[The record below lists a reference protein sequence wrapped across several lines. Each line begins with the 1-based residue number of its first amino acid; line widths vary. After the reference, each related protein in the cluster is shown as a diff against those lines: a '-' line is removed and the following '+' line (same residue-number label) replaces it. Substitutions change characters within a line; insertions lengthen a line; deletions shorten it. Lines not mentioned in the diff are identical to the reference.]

1 MFIDAGHAAC
11 RIRESWRRVEERFEK
26 GKQRKGF
33 ATGAVQV
40 TGKKGRAV
48 QVTGKKGRIAVA

>member
-1 MFIDAGHAAC
+1 VRVFIDAGHAAC
-11 RIRESWRRVEERFEK
+11 RIRESWRRIEDGFEK

-40 TGKKGRAV
+40 TGKKGRI
-48 QVTGKKGRIAVA
+48 TVA